1 MSMQRLIRSNPSMQ
15 VPDIIIAIDGYS
27 STGKSTLAKL
37 LAKAF
42 SFLYLDSGALYR
54 GVTLFAQERG
64 FISEDCIID
73 EEALRAALPELDLHF
88 EYTPEGS
95 KTFIGDRCVEGEI
108 RSLQV
113 SAQVS
118 PISAIAFVRN
128 FVDEKL
134 HQAGAAKRVVMD
146 GRDIGT
152 TVFPNAELKI
162 FMTASTEVRTQ
173 RRYDEMVSKGE
184 TPDWEAVKANLLERD
199 YIDSHR
205 EVSPLARADDAFVLD
220 NSDMTLK
227 EEVVWVEG
235 LIHGRFGILE

>member
-1 MSMQRLIRSNPSMQ
+1 MQ

-37 LAKAF
+37 LAKEF

-64 FISEDCIID
+64 YISEAGVID

-95 KTFIGDRCVEGEI
+95 KTFIGDRCVESEI
-108 RSLQV
+108 RTLKV
-113 SAQVS
+113 SGQVS
-118 PISAIAFVRN
+118 PISAIAFVRA

-134 HQAGAAKRVVMD
+134 HQAGAARRVVMD

-152 TVFPNAELKI
+152 TVFPDAELKI

-173 RRYDEMVSKGE
+173 RRYDEMVAKGDN
-184 TPDWEAVKANLLERD
+184 PDWEEVKKNLLERD

-227 EEVVWVEG
+227 EEVVWTEG
-235 LIHGRFGILE
+235 LIHGRFGILD

>member
-1 MSMQRLIRSNPSMQ
+1 M
-15 VPDIIIAIDGYS
+15 
-27 STGKSTLAKL
+27 
-37 LAKAF
+37 
-42 SFLYLDSGALYR
+42 
-54 GVTLFAQERG
+54 TLFAQEKG
-64 FISEDCIID
+64 YITEDGVID
-73 EEALRAALPELDLHF
+73 EEALQAHLPELDLHF

-108 RSLQV
+108 RSLKV
-113 SAQVS
+113 SGQVS
-118 PISAIAFVRN
+118 PISAIAFVRA
-128 FVDEKL
+128 FVDDKL

-152 TVFPNAELKI
+152 TVFPDAELKI

-205 EVSPLARADDAFVLD
+205 EVSPLARAADAFVLD

-227 EEVVWVEG
+227 EEVVWTEG
-235 LIHGRFGILE
+235 LIHGRFGILD